1 MTAPAYAQVRV
12 GEAAVVKNEVLR
24 VAGPSTTRS
33 MSAMDWSADETVRTG
48 IDSATRLV
56 MADSTN
62 LSLGPNA
69 TLKLDRT
76 VFDDEH
82 HYREVAVRMT
92 SGAFRFVTGHS
103 NKAAYKITTP
113 LATIGVRGTTLDI
126 LSQRGQ
132 TIVNLQ
138 DGAASVCTTS
148 FECIQLTRPGDT
160 AIITAG
166 GGGRSTIKK
175 TNNPPWTFA
184 ATCSAAAGLC
194 SKTQYADATPASSM
208 TAAIPPAC
216 CAGADHGKFRPQRPV
231 SAALLSRCS
240 RCNRR
245 PVRHSRH
252 RRRRHR
258 RRMRRNAT
266 ADANAEPIPQPTP
279 RPRRLRRPTPTGTP
293 RASPPSTA
301 TVTGPVRV
309 PARST
314 TWPDSASTR

>member
-1 MTAPAYAQVRV
+1 MNFSNCFRLLSATGLVTALITVSAHAQTRV

-24 VAGPSTTRS
+24 VAGPSTTQINVGDGLLR
-33 MSAMDWSADETVRTG
+33 DETVRTG
-48 IDSATRLV
+48 VDSATRLV

-103 NKAAYKITTP
+103 DKAAYKITTP

-138 DGAASVCTTS
+138 EGQASVCTVT
-148 FECIQLTRPGDT
+148 FECIQLTNPGDT
-160 AIITAG
+160 AVITLSG
-166 GGGRSTIKK
+166 GKTTIKK

-184 ATCSAAAGLC
+184 KTCSAAAGLC
-194 SKTQYADATPASSM
+194 GATQYASASPTVTP
-208 TAAIPPAC
+208 
-216 CAGADHGKFRPQRPV
+216 PV
-231 SAALLSRCS
+231 
-240 RCNRR
+240 
-245 PVRHSRH
+245 
-252 RRRRHR
+252 
-258 RRMRRNAT
+258 
-266 ADANAEPIPQPTP
+266 DDGGD
-279 RPRRLRRPTPTGTP
+279 PTGMLCG
-293 RASPPSTA
+293 R
-301 TVTGPVRV
+301 
-309 PARST
+309 
-314 TWPDSASTR
+314 